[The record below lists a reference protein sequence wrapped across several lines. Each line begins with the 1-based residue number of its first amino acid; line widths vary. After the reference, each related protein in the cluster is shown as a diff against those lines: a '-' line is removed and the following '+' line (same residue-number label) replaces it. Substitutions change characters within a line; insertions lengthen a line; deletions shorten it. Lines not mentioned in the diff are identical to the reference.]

1 MAGHTNWREV
11 RKKAASAD
19 PDFEQAVAR
28 ERRTVDFETRLHE
41 LRERRGVRQG
51 DVAGELGVSQAN
63 VSRVEHEQ
71 DVRVS
76 TLERYV
82 TALGGRLEVRAIFD
96 DDDVV
101 LIGDAGGA
109 SVDKDPPGS
118 E

>member
-1 MAGHTNWREV
+1 M
-11 RKKAASAD
+11 
-19 PDFEQAVAR
+19 
-28 ERRTVDFETRLHE
+28 
-41 LRERRGVRQG
+41 RQG